1 MEMLKARTTCH
12 HCKQR
17 GHWKREW
24 PHRNSGRG
32 ETSSR
37 VTATGASS
45 SKSASEVNV
54 AEYHGREVLLADDVW
69 ERFKISGAG
78 GATSGSPTPERE
90 AFVTEVFSNDP
101 GENLSGNDVGDPI
114 LGECA
119 VPDTACR
126 RTLVGEYMLRQL
138 ERHLR
143 RQGMSVSRRAEI
155 SEFRFGNSE
164 TVTSHEAVIMPAK
177 LGSQKFLIKAA
188 VLPNSNTP
196 LLLSKECLRQL
207 GCVLDLSDDR
217 LKVFGTWYGLEV
229 TGRGHYAIRCFD
241 FSSDCLIGG
250 LDHVSESSKKK
261 EYRIDELE
269 HDSRSETWL
278 KSSAAAHGSF
288 HRLASRSDVF
298 GHERTA
304 QQGGPGAAPEHS
316 GQRRIKCP
324 GRTRPRHW
332 TRWKICPRMERKT
345 QWMG

>member
-1 MEMLKARTTCH
+1 MKGKVEMLKARTTCH

-17 GHWKREW
+17 GHWKREC

-114 LGECA
+114 LGECV

-126 RTLVGEYMLRQL
+126 RTLVGEYTLRQL

-143 RQGMSVSRRAEI
+143 RQGMSVSRTAEI

-164 TVTSHEAVIMPAK
+164 TLTSHEAVIMPAK
-177 LGSQKFLIKAA
+177 LGSQEFLIKAA
-188 VLPNSNTP
+188 VLQHSSSLEQGMFASTWM
-196 LLLSKECLRQL
+196 C
-207 GCVLDLSDDR
+207 
-217 LKVFGTWYGLEV
+217 FGFV
-229 TGRGHYAIRCFD
+229 
-241 FSSDCLIGG
+241 
-250 LDHVSESSKKK
+250 
-261 EYRIDELE
+261 
-269 HDSRSETWL
+269 
-278 KSSAAAHGSF
+278 
-288 HRLASRSDVF
+288 
-298 GHERTA
+298 
-304 QQGGPGAAPEHS
+304 
-316 GQRRIKCP
+316 
-324 GRTRPRHW
+324 
-332 TRWKICPRMERKT
+332 
-345 QWMG
+345 